1 MSMSMSSVADAVS
14 AKTESKS
21 EKSSTKG
28 QLACK
33 CEAEFQLLE
42 HDGETITGR
51 DLRSLS
57 FLMVQAT
64 VKSCTSVK
72 HRVYKHFPSLK
83 PFDQLKIGLRLVA

>member
-1 MSMSMSSVADAVS
+1 MVDKSSSRFRICTAVTGGFSFGGHLGVDVDVADAVS

-42 HDGETITGR
+42 HGGETITGR
-51 DLRSLS
+51 DLRS
-57 FLMVQAT
+57 
-64 VKSCTSVK
+64 
-72 HRVYKHFPSLK
+72 
-83 PFDQLKIGLRLVA
+83 